1 MKCKTILEVIF
12 FYGDDMDLIFLGGGG
27 HYKDL
32 LYLSETDKYNKWNC
46 IGFLDD
52 DELINPLGPC
62 RDLPKYLKKYTN
74 LKYCI
79 AINSSKIRQKLD
91 FLYGEEIKSANLIHE
106 TAVIGSNCSYANG
119 ITMGPYSLLTTNV
132 QIGKHVHINSACSIN
147 QSSFIGDYCTISP
160 GVRICGDV
168 KIGNTTSIGAGAVI
182 INFKTIGAE
191 CTLGAGTVVIDNV
204 NDHTTV
210 VGVPGREIKK
220 FGEYI

>member
-1 MKCKTILEVIF
+1 MILEVTF
-12 FYGDDMDLIFLGGGG
+12 SCGNGMDLIFLGGGG

-32 LYLSETDKYNKWNC
+32 LYISETDKYNKWNC

-52 DELINPLGPC
+52 NESTNRLGPC
-62 RDLPKYLKKYTN
+62 KDLPKYLKKYKD

-91 FLYGEEIKSANLIHE
+91 FLYGEENKSANLIHE
-106 TAVIGSNCSYANG
+106 TALTGNNCSYANG

-132 QIGKHVHINSACSIN
+132 QIGKHVHINSASSIN
-147 QSSFIGDYCTISP
+147 QSSLIGDYCTISP

-168 KIGNTTSIGAGAVI
+168 KVGNTTSIGAGAVI
-182 INFKTIGAE
+182 INFKTIGIE

-204 NDHTTV
+204 DDYTTV

>member
-1 MKCKTILEVIF
+1 MAVIF
-12 FYGDDMDLIFLGGGG
+12 SCGNDMDLIFLGGGG

-32 LYLSETDKYNKWNC
+32 LYISETDKYNKWNC

-52 DELINPLGPC
+52 NESTNRLGPC
-62 RDLPKYLKKYTN
+62 ENLPEYLKKYKN

-91 FLYGEEIKSANLIHE
+91 LLYGEETKSANLIHE
-106 TAVIGSNCSYANG
+106 TALIGSSCSYANG
-119 ITMGPYSLLTTNV
+119 ITMGPYSLMTTNV
-132 QIGKHVHINSACSIN
+132 QIGKHVHINSASSIN
-147 QSSFIGDYCTISP
+147 QSSLIGDYCTISP

-168 KIGNTTSIGAGAVI
+168 KVGNATSIGAGAVI
-182 INFKTIGAE
+182 INFKTIGIE

-204 NDHTTV
+204 DDHMTV